1 MFIQA
6 VAGADA
12 GPDEIAVENDPDLG
26 ENYPELENME
36 EGGGINVTECKIL
49 QFFSFNINFITIIA
63 F

>member
-12 GPDEIAVENDPDLG
+12 GPDEIAVQNDPDLG
-26 ENYPELENME
+26 ENYRELENME
-36 EGGGINVTECKIL
+36 VGGDNVNECKIL